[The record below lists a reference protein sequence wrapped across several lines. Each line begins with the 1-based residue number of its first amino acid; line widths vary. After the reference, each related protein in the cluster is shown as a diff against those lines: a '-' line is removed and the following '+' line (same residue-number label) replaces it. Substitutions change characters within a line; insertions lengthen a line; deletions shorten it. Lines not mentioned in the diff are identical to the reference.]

1 MNDLIRRLQM
11 KYKQE
16 PMPQK
21 TTTSF
26 PAPRAWKSGRFLAA
40 ALLFLSACSSTP
52 QEREALH
59 MKRGNA
65 AVEKKDYKTAVVEY
79 KVASQNMPKDA
90 EPVYQLGMTYL
101 RVGAARQAV
110 EAFTKAV
117 SLNPKHEGA
126 QFEMALVKVGSNK
139 PEIVQEAKQVLTA
152 YLATHPG
159 NLDAMGSL
167 ALAEAKLGNKAE
179 AVKLLETTAEKAP
192 DDMHAASM
200 VVALYAAMGDVN
212 SAKEVAHELSD
223 HEPNSPAAV
232 TLRAQISLATHDT
245 ADADAQISRA
255 LMLRRDFR
263 PALELRLRRELMDR
277 NSVSAEETTQELA
290 KLPEK
295 RTWSAYGRILFAEK
309 KIDQAMA
316 EFNRVLKEHN
326 DSPDIRDEYS
336 SLLTSAGRRK
346 EAEAV
351 VAGTLAKNAK
361 DRSALLQRATLEID
375 RGDLD
380 GAAKDIRTLQG
391 MKAVSPQLMYEQS
404 RIFGAR
410 GESVQQGDTL
420 ADLLKTTPRYLA
432 ARLDLARIMLA
443 SGKARNSLTLLEQAS
458 PTEKR
463 TAEYVFYHNMAL
475 MSAGEW
481 DEATKSVTA
490 ALAALRS
497 PGFLYQD
504 ALIKTRNHDLAGAR
518 KSLEAGFQMD
528 PGNSLTLT
536 LLGDIM
542 RQQGDG
548 AKFLAMVKDAAAKHP
563 DSAVLENALGRQLAG
578 RGDAEGAKAAFEAA
592 KAAGDAANAEIEL
605 ALLDMRSGAMDKAR
619 QRLLDLT
626 KTHDNARARIMLA
639 EIETRKGASA
649 DVVIQDYLKALELE
663 PSNAAAM
670 NNLADVLAS
679 RKSKYDDA
687 LFWAQKALAQSPNSP
702 VVEDTIGWIYYREGK
717 YDAALPYLEKSAKAM
732 DRPLAHYHLAGALA
746 KAGDPVRG
754 RKEYETA
761 LKEDPKSDA
770 RGAVGSLFGDG
781 TKK

>member
-1 MNDLIRRLQM
+1 
-11 KYKQE
+11 
-16 PMPQK
+16 
-21 TTTSF
+21 
-26 PAPRAWKSGRFLAA
+26 
-40 ALLFLSACSSTP
+40 LFLSACSSTP
-52 QEREALH
+52 QEKEALH
-59 MKRGNA
+59 MKRGQA
-65 AVEKKDYKTAVVEY
+65 AIDKKDYKTAVVEY

-90 EPVYQLGMTYL
+90 EPLYQLGMTYVA
-101 RVGAARQAV
+101 VGAGKQAV
-110 EAFTKAV
+110 EAFSRAV
-117 SLNPKHEGA
+117 TLNPKHEGA
-126 QFEMALVKVGSNK
+126 QFQMAMVKVGSNE
-139 PEIVQEAKQVLTA
+139 PQIVQEAKQVLTG
-152 YLATHPG
+152 YLAAHPG

-167 ALAEAKLGNKAE
+167 ALAEAKLGNKEE
-179 AVKLLETTAEKAP
+179 AFKWLQTIAEKAP
-192 DDMHAASM
+192 DDLHASSM
-200 VVALYAAMGDVN
+200 VVALYAATGNVN
-212 SAKEVAHELSD
+212 AAKDLAHDLAERV
-223 HEPNSPAAV
+223 PNSPAAL
-232 TLRAQISLATHDT
+232 TLRAQVSLATHDT

-255 LMLRRDFR
+255 LSLRRDFR

-316 EFNRVLKEHN
+316 EFTRVLKEHDDN
-326 DSPDIRDEYS
+326 VDVRNEYS
-336 SLLTSAGRRK
+336 TLLTNAGRRK
-346 EAEAV
+346 DAEAV
-351 VAGTLAKNAK
+351 IAGTLAKNPK
-361 DRSALLQRATLEID
+361 DRSALLQRATLEVD
-375 RGDLD
+375 KGDLD
-380 GAAKDIRTLQG
+380 AAVKDVKTLQG
-391 MKAVSPQLMYEQS
+391 MKINSPQLMYQQA

-420 ADLLKTTPRYLA
+420 ADLLKTSPRYLA
-432 ARLDLARIMLA
+432 ARLDLARVMLA
-443 SGKARNSLTLLEQAS
+443 SGKARNSVTLLEQAS
-458 PTEKR
+458 PAEKR
-463 TAEYVFYHNMAL
+463 TPEYVFYHNMAL
-475 MSAGEW
+475 MAAGDW
-481 DEATKSVTA
+481 DQAGKDVAA

-504 ALIKTRNHDLAGAR
+504 ALVKTQKRDLAGAR
-518 KSLEAGFQMD
+518 KSLEAAFQME

-563 DSAVLENALGRQLAG
+563 ESAVLENVLGRQLAG
-578 RGDAEGAKAAFEAA
+578 QGDAAGAKAAFEAA
-592 KAAGDAANAEIEL
+592 RAAGDQANAEIEL
-605 ALLDMRSGAMDKAR
+605 AALDVRAGAIDKAR

-626 KTHDNARARIMLA
+626 KTHDNARARLMLA

-649 DVVIQDYLKALELE
+649 DVVIAHYLKALELE

-687 LFWAQKALAQSPNSP
+687 LFWAQKALATSPNSP

-732 DRPLAHYHLAGALA
+732 DRPVAHYHLAGALA
-746 KAGDPVRG
+746 KSGDPVRG

-770 RGAVGSLFGDG
+770 RGAVGSLFGDAG
-781 TKK
+781 KK

>member
-1 MNDLIRRLQM
+1 
-11 KYKQE
+11 
-16 PMPQK
+16 MPQK
-21 TTTSF
+21 TTPSF
-26 PAPRAWKSGRFLAA
+26 PVPRSAPRAWKSARFLAA

-52 QEREALH
+52 QEKEALH
-59 MKRGNA
+59 MKRGKA
-65 AVEKKDYKTAVVEY
+65 AVDKKDYKTAVVEY

-101 RVGAARQAV
+101 NGGAAKQAV
-110 EAFTKAV
+110 EAFAKAV

-152 YLATHPG
+152 YLATHPD

-167 ALAEAKLGNKAE
+167 ALAEAKLDNKAE
-179 AVKLLETTAEKAP
+179 ALKLLEAAAEKTP

-212 SAKEVAHELSD
+212 AAKDVAHELA
-223 HEPNSPAAV
+223 ERQPNSPAAA
-232 TLRAQISLATHDT
+232 TLRAQVSLATRDT

-255 LMLRRDFR
+255 LALRRDFR

-277 NSVSAEETTQELA
+277 NSASAEETTQELA

-326 DSPDIRDEYS
+326 DNAEIRDEYS
-336 SLLTSAGRRK
+336 ALLTGAGRRK

-351 VAGTLAKNAK
+351 IAGTLVKNPK

-375 RGDLD
+375 KGDLD
-380 GAAKDIRTLQG
+380 AATKDVKTLQG
-391 MKAVSPQLMYEQS
+391 MKASSPQLSYQQA

-420 ADLLKTTPRYLA
+420 ADLLKTNPRFLA
-432 ARLDLARIMLA
+432 ARLDLARVMLA
-443 SGKARNSLTLLEQAS
+443 SGKARNSVTLLEQAS
-458 PTEKR
+458 APEKR

-475 MSAGEW
+475 MAAGDW
-481 DEATKSVTA
+481 DEASKNVAA

-504 ALIKTRNHDLAGAR
+504 ALVKTHNKDLPGAR
-518 KSLEAGFQMD
+518 KSLEAAFQME
-528 PGNSLTLT
+528 PGNALTLS
-536 LLGDIM
+536 LLGNIM
-542 RQQGDG
+542 RQQGEG
-548 AKFLAMVKDAAAKHP
+548 PKFLAMVKEAAAKHP
-563 DSAVLENALGRQLAG
+563 DSAILENVLGRQLAG
-578 RGDAEGAKAAFEAA
+578 RGDAAGAKAAFEAA
-592 KAAGDAANAEIEL
+592 KADGDAANAEIEL
-605 ALLDMRSGAMDKAR
+605 AALDIRAGAIDKAR

-626 KTHDNARARIMLA
+626 KTHDNARARMLLA

-649 DVVIQDYLKALELE
+649 DVVISHYLKALELE
-663 PSNAAAM
+663 PANATAM
-670 NNLADVLAS
+670 NNLADILAS

-687 LFWAQKALAQSPNSP
+687 LFWAQKALATSPNSP

-717 YDAALPYLEKSAKAM
+717 YDAALPYLEKSAKEM
-732 DRPLAHYHLAGALA
+732 DRPVAHYHLAGALA
-746 KAGDPVRG
+746 KSGDPVRG
-754 RKEYETA
+754 RKEFETA

-770 RGAVGSLFGDG
+770 RGAVGSLFGE
-781 TKK
+781 TAKK